1 MHEIVS
7 ARNADERI
15 RDLEQTNLNLRRMLN
30 LVVTDPINGTER
42 IKTSNPRLLLSR
54 SAVQNPLGP
63 PV

>member
-7 ARNADERI
+7 ARNADEKI
-15 RDLEQTNLNLRRMLN
+15 KELEQTNLNLRRMLN

-42 IKTSNPRLLLSR
+42 IKTSNPRLLLAR